1 MKDGQPSAPIG
12 LTGGEG
18 LGALVLGTAAALVG
32 LATWLVFEGTAI
44 LAGVAVALSGAALVS
59 GALVTRRH
67 GGRLYAFVDSG
78 IDRAFDGC
86 LLSAI
91 ALTSRQADP
100 PAAGAAVGALAA
112 GFLGAYVR
120 ARGVSLG
127 YPIEESVVS
136 RAIRYALVAL
146 GVGAKVLG
154 PTMFALLAFTL
165 RAAVV
170 RGSQVA
176 KKERE

>member
-1 MKDGQPSAPIG
+1 
-12 LTGGEG
+12 
-18 LGALVLGTAAALVG
+18 LGMLVLGVGAAFVG
-32 LATWLVFEGTAI
+32 LATWLVFDGRET
-44 LAGVAVALSGAALVS
+44 LAGVAAALSGAALAS
-59 GALVTRRH
+59 GAVLTRKH
-67 GGRLYAFVDSG
+67 GARLHAFLDSG

-127 YPIEESVVS
+127 YPIEESVMS
-136 RAIRYALVAL
+136 RGIRYALVSVGL
-146 GVGAKVLG
+146 GAKVLG
-154 PTMFALLAFTL
+154 PAMFALLGFTL
-165 RAAVV
+165 LAAVV